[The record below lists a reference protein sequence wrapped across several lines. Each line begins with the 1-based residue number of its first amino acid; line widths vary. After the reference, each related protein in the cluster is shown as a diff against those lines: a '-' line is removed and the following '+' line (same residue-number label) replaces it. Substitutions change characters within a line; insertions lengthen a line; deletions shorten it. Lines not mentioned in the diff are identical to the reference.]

1 MIAITLISEEIPP
14 LKHTD
19 TGDLALQ
26 WMEEFKVRH
35 LPVMKDGNFVGVVKE
50 DDIYDQKDASL
61 TLHALFQHLPRP
73 YVKGSAHIY
82 EVIAKCFD
90 DRLTVLPVL
99 DDEETYLGCINVVD
113 LMQQVANTGS
123 IREVGGVVVLEMNT
137 VDYSLAHLAQ
147 IVESD
152 GAKILSS
159 YITSKP
165 STSQIE
171 LTLKINQLDLSRI
184 LRSFERYDYTVKA
197 SFQRDSYQDD
207 LKNRYDELMKYLN
220 M

>member
-1 MIAITLISEEIPP
+1 MVAITLISEEIPP

-19 TGDLALQ
+19 TGDVALQ

-61 TLHALFQHLPRP
+61 TLHKMFQHLPRP

-147 IVESD
+147 IVESE

-165 STSQIE
+165 STNQIE

-197 SFQRDSYQDD
+197 SFQRDSYQED

>member
-1 MIAITLISEEIPP
+1 MIAINLISEEIPP
-14 LKHTD
+14 LNHTD
-19 TGDLALQ
+19 SGDTALQ

-35 LPVMKDGNFVGVVKE
+35 LPVLKDGNFVGVVKE

-61 TLHALFQHLPRP
+61 SLDKTFQHLPRP

-82 EVIAKCFD
+82 EVIARCFD
-90 DRLTVLPVL
+90 DRLTILPVL

-123 IREVGGVVVLEMNT
+123 IRETGGIIVLEMNS

-147 IVESD
+147 IVESE
-152 GAKILSS
+152 GAKILSC

-165 STSQIE
+165 GSNKIE
-171 LTLKINQLDLSRI
+171 LTLKINQLDMSHI
-184 LRSFERYDYTVKA
+184 LRSFQRFDYFVKA
-197 SFQRDSYQDD
+197 SFQKDSYHDD